1 MATEYLLDVDPV
13 ARAWNTIEFD
23 GDNFIIRRYWESSDV
38 DEILRANAEQRLDG
52 AKPDPDIQHVARIPD
67 IVQYEW
73 LHKLGVNILDQNHQ
87 KRVKELLNSNEFYKL
102 RVGGGR
108 L

>member
-23 GDNFIIRRYWESSDV
+23 GDQFIIRRYWESSDV
-38 DEILRANAEQRLDG
+38 DEILRANAEDRLDAARG
-52 AKPDPDIQHVARIPD
+52 SPDIQHVARIPD

-73 LHKLGVNILDQNHQ
+73 LHTLGVNTLDPNHQ
-87 KRVKELLNSNEFYKL
+87 KKVNELLSSREFYKL
-102 RVGGGR
+102 RTGGGN

>member
-13 ARAWNTIEFD
+13 ARAWNTIEID
-23 GDNFIIRRYWESSDV
+23 GDQIIIRRYWESDDV
-38 DEILRANAEQRLDG
+38 DRLLRANAEQRLDG
-52 AKPDPDIQHVARIPD
+52 ARGDPELQHVARIPD

-73 LHKLGVNILDQNHQ
+73 LHKLGVNTLDQNHQ
-87 KRVKELLNSNEFYKL
+87 KEVNRLLSSREYYKL
-102 RVGGGR
+102 RTGGGR